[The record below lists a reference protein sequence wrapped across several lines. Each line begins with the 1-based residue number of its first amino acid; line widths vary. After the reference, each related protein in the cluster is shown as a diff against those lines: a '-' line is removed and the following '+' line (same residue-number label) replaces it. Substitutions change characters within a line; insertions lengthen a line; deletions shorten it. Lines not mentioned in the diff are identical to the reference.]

1 MPELPDLQV
10 IAEFLQR
17 EVSGARITAVEVL
30 KPIVVRNLT
39 GDDLAARLAGQCIAS
54 VSRRG
59 KFLLFSLSSG
69 DWLVVNPMLAGRL
82 RYHRSGDRVPGKPFW
97 VLHLANGMC
106 LRYSDA
112 VTMGKVYLTTELDA
126 VPGFA
131 QLGPEALD
139 TQGEG
144 AQLNAPTLDAR
155 TFAARLRRHH
165 GEVKGILTDQ
175 TFVAGIGNAYADEI
189 LYCARVYPFRKRSSL
204 DADEVQRIYDCM
216 QHVLDGA
223 IRVLRERVGA
233 DIHEEI
239 RDFLQVHGRG
249 GQPCPRCGA
258 PISEIKARQR
268 LTNFC
273 RTCQPGTLVRQ

>member
-1 MPELPDLQV
+1 MPELPDLQI

-17 EVSGARITAVEVL
+17 EVSGAHVVAVEVL

-39 GDDLAARLAGQCIAS
+39 GDDLATRLVGQRIES

-59 KFLLFSLSSG
+59 KFLLLPLSSG
-69 DWLVVNPMLAGRL
+69 DWLVINPMLAGRL
-82 RYHRSGDRVPGKPFW
+82 RYHLSSDKITGKPF
-97 VLHLANGMC
+97 LILRLANGMS

-112 VTMGKVYLTTELDA
+112 VTMGKVYLTPALDA

-131 QLGPEALD
+131 RQGPEAL
-139 TQGEG
+139 E
-144 AQLNAPTLDAR
+144 AQLTPEV
-155 TFAARLRRHH
+155 FAARLRRHP
-165 GEVKGILTDQ
+165 GEIKGILTDQ
-175 TFVAGIGNAYADEI
+175 SFVAGIGNAYADEI
-189 LYCARVYPFRKRSSL
+189 LFCARVYPFRKRPSL
-204 DADEVQRIYDCM
+204 NAAAVRRIYECM
-216 QHVLDGA
+216 HMVLEGA
-223 IRVLRERVGA
+223 ILILRERVGT

-249 GQPCPRCGA
+249 GQPCPRCGT

-273 RTCQPGTLVRQ
+273 RTCQPGTMIRQ

>member
-17 EVSGARITAVEVL
+17 EVSGVQILAVDVL

-39 GDDLAARLAGQCIAS
+39 GDDLAARLAAQRIES

-59 KFLLFSLSSG
+59 KFLLFPLSSG
-69 DWLVVNPMLAGRL
+69 DWLVINPMLAGRL
-82 RYHRSGDRVPGKPFW
+82 RYQGSGDRVPGKPFL
-97 VLHLANGMC
+97 VLRLANGMS

-112 VTMGKVYLTTELDA
+112 VTMGKVYVTPALDA

-131 QLGPEALD
+131 RQGPEAFD
-139 TQGEG
+139 SQGRG
-144 AQLNAPTLDAR
+144 VQLDAPA
-155 TFAARLRRHH
+155 FAARLRRHP
-165 GEVKGILTDQ
+165 GEIKGILTDQ

-189 LYCARVYPFRKRSSL
+189 LFCARVYPFRKRPSL
-204 DADEVQRIYDCM
+204 DADEVGRIYECM
-216 QHVLDGA
+216 HTVLEGA
-223 IRVLRERVGA
+223 IRILRQRVGV

-239 RDFLQVHGRG
+239 RDFMQVHGRG
-249 GQPCPRCGA
+249 GQPCPRCGNA
-258 PISEIKARQR
+258 ISEIRARQR

-273 RTCQPGTLVRQ
+273 RTCQPGTMIRQ

>member
-1 MPELPDLQV
+1 MEGEVPELPDLQV

-17 EVSGARITAVEVL
+17 EVSGAHVSAVDVR

-39 GDDLAARLAGQCIAS
+39 GDDLAARLVGQRIES

-59 KFLLFSLSSG
+59 KFLLFPLSSG

-82 RYHRSGDRVPGKPFW
+82 RYHRSSDRVPGKPFL
-97 VLHLANGMC
+97 VLDLANGMT

-112 VTMGKVYLTTELDA
+112 VTMGKVYLTPTLDA

-131 QLGPEALD
+131 RLGPEALD
-139 TQGEG
+139 S
-144 AQLNAPTLDAR
+144 QLTPEV
-155 TFAARLRRHH
+155 FAARLRRHP
-165 GEVKGILTDQ
+165 GEIKGILTDQ

-189 LYCARVYPFRKRSSL
+189 LFCARVYPFRKRPSL
-204 DADEVQRIYDCM
+204 DVAEVDRIYECM
-216 QHVLDGA
+216 HTVLEGA
-223 IRVLRERVGA
+223 IRILRERVGA

-239 RDFLQVHGRG
+239 RDFLQVHGKG
-249 GQPCPRCGA
+249 GQPCPRCGN

-273 RTCQPGTLVRQ
+273 RSCQPGTMIGR